1 MKLFNNKKTPQ
12 PDSPNP
18 YLNARRSWNIH
29 MGHVQQFGTLGIFIG
44 VAGLLIG
51 LAAVGGITYI
61 GSQSK
66 IIPMVY
72 EQDRAGNYISLT
84 RADRLSP
91 AKIDDYRTAVWNFI
105 DNIRMVTPDGEPRQP
120 D

>member
-72 EQDRAGNYISLT
+72 EQDS
-84 RADRLSP
+84 
-91 AKIDDYRTAVWNFI
+91 
-105 DNIRMVTPDGEPRQP
+105 EPPRVSWRVFYL
-120 D
+120 

>member
-51 LAAVGGITYI
+51 LAAVGEL
-61 GSQSK
+61 
-66 IIPMVY
+66 P
-72 EQDRAGNYISLT
+72 ISEAN
-84 RADRLSP
+84 RKSSRWSMN
-91 AKIDDYRTAVWNFI
+91 RTGL
-105 DNIRMVTPDGEPRQP
+105 VTISA
-120 D
+120 

>member
-1 MKLFNNKKTPQ
+1 MKLFNSKKTPQ

-29 MGHVQQFGTLGIFIG
+29 MGHVQQFGALGIFIG

-66 IIPMVY
+66 TVPMVY
-72 EQDRAGNYISLT
+72 EQDKAGNYVSLT
-84 RADRLSP
+84 RADRLPP

-105 DNIRMVTPDGEPRQP
+105 DHIR
-120 D
+120 